1 MRDLWSSDRL
11 RVLRLCMCG
20 DLPSNPPV
28 PNTVPWKKAEWK
40 NTMTIK
46 SNCETER
53 KKKGGD
59 PKQSHKEMNG

>member
-1 MRDLWSSDRL
+1 
-11 RVLRLCMCG
+11 MCG

-28 PNTVPWKKAEWK
+28 PNTGAWKKTEWK
-40 NTMTIK
+40 NRKIIK
-46 SNCETER
+46 SNCVRDRQKEI

>member
-1 MRDLWSSDRL
+1 
-11 RVLRLCMCG
+11 MCG